1 MMFTAQETC
10 VWHATNRH
18 ALVNLKDIKYKS
30 LYIVPRD
37 NYVKEVLVS
46 SLRLSTS
53 LDCMFGFFGSAALK
67 TIAPGLAEYLARTEE
82 PMRLVVSP
90 NISEND
96 MIALREGVTTPII
109 VLETRLKELIG
120 EAKLSSSALI
130 HHTLQ
135 CMAYMLSTKRLILRI
150 AWLCDGS
157 LFHPKVWF
165 FKDGSNT
172 VVAHGSSNF
181 TSAGLGR
188 NHEQISVDASWD
200 GERAEETISTLTEEF
215 DALWNGSRDYVV
227 SLDLPVAIE
236 NDLIREYTP
245 DRPPT
250 TDDFVKA
257 WEEDA
262 RTVEQLSCKISS
274 ASSPPT
280 HELEIPSHLD
290 LDYGPFAHQGKALM
304 AWEAAERRG
313 FLAMATGSGKTITAL
328 AGATRLQKEVDALL
342 VVISAPYKPLVSQW
356 LKEVSD
362 FGVRPLPIGRSS
374 SERAHRLDLAI
385 RGLDTG
391 VSKVEVVVATENF
404 LTSDKFRQV
413 FDTLP
418 TSVTSLL
425 IADEAH
431 NLGKQSFITNTPDRF
446 DYRLGLSA
454 TPERQYDPD
463 GTQALFKYF
472 GPPVFEFSLRDAIG
486 VCLVPYN
493 YYMHQV
499 EMNTDEFDE
508 WQSLTDRLRRKGFQ
522 GDADPSESGGMS
534 KETERLL
541 FARRRVIESVE
552 NKVDVLRSILAK
564 RSRDEIKH
572 VLVYATDKNRDQLNA
587 VNDMLQNDLNLTI
600 HELTAQQTSK
610 KGKANDL
617 LDRFAAGDYNAFT
630 CMRVLD
636 EGVDVPQVSEAFILA
651 SNTVRRQWVQR
662 RGRVLRKCDAI
673 NKELAHLHDF
683 IVVPPDPRDK
693 GSRSILKG
701 ELDRAREFAELAANG
716 GISDGPFDEIERL
729 MGAMFG

>member
-1 MMFTAQETC
+1 M
-10 VWHATNRH
+10 
-18 ALVNLKDIKYKS
+18 ALSDLTYKS

-37 NYVKEVLVS
+37 NYVDEVLVS
-46 SLRLSTS
+46 SLKHASS

-90 NISEND
+90 NISEKD
-96 MIALREGVTTPII
+96 MTALREGVTTPSI
-109 VLETRLKELIG
+109 VLEARLKELIG
-120 EAKLSSSALI
+120 EAKLSSSALT

-135 CMAYMLSTKRLILRI
+135 CMAYMLSTRRLLLRI
-150 AWLCDGS
+150 AWLRDGS

-165 FKDGSNT
+165 FRDGDNA

-200 GERAEETISTLTEEF
+200 GERAGETITTLTEEF
-215 DALWNGSRDYVV
+215 DALWSGSRDYVV

-236 NDLIREYTP
+236 NDLIREFSS
-245 DRPPT
+245 DKPPT
-250 TDDFVKA
+250 ADDFKKA

-262 RTVEQLSCKISS
+262 TTVEQLNKNIPSTSS
-274 ASSPPT
+274 APT
-280 HELEIPSHLD
+280 HEFEIPSHLD
-290 LDYGPFAHQGKALM
+290 LNYGPFAHQGKALA
-304 AWEAAERRG
+304 AWEGAKRRG

-342 VVISAPYKPLVSQW
+342 VIVSAPYKPLVSQW
-356 LKEVSD
+356 LEEVAD
-362 FGVRPLPIGRSS
+362 FGVRPLPNGGTA

-418 TSVTSLL
+418 ASVTSLL

-431 NLGKQSFITNTPDRF
+431 NLGKQSFISNTPDRF

-454 TPERQYDPD
+454 TPERQYDPE
-463 GTQALFKYF
+463 GTQALFEYF
-472 GPPVFEFSLRDAIG
+472 GPPVFEFSLREAIG

-499 EMNTDEFDE
+499 EMNIDEFEE

-522 GDADPSESGGMS
+522 GDADPSDSGGMS
-534 KETERLL
+534 KEMEKLL

-552 NKVDVLRSILAK
+552 SKVDVLRRILAE

-617 LDRFAAGDYNAFT
+617 LDRFAAGDYNAIT

-716 GISDGPFDEIERL
+716 GSAGGPFDEIEKL